1 MSGPVKFLRL
11 AKRERRLALEAAG
24 WLTVLSVLLKIL
36 PFRWIAARCGRV
48 VEATGCLG
56 ETVAL
61 ASEQRFWGAAV
72 GVAVPRAARHLP
84 WRPVCLPQALA
95 AQLMLRRR
103 GIPATLH
110 LGVALDL
117 EPGQKLSAHAW
128 LTAGDMLIVGQRQR
142 HRFTELARFRPR

>member
-11 AKRERRLALEAAG
+11 AKRELWLLLEAAG
-24 WLTVLSVLLKIL
+24 WLTVLSILLKIL
-36 PFRWIAARCGRV
+36 PFRWIAARCGRLA
-48 VEATGCLG
+48 EATDGLG
-56 ETVAL
+56 ESAAI
-61 ASEQRFWGAAV
+61 ASQHRSWVTAV

-128 LTAGDMLIVGQRQR
+128 LTAGDMPVVGQRQR
-142 HRFTELARFRPR
+142 HRFTELARFQPR